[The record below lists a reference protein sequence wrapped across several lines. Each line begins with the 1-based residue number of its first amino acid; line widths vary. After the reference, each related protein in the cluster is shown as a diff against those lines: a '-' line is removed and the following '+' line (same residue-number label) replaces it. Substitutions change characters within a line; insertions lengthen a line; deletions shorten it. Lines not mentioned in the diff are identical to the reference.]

1 MQQVVGRILFT
12 VTATFFVTTPA
23 WAGMIPAGV
32 PAPVIGLGLPALVGM
47 GMLYRRLR
55 TRGGDP
61 R

>member
-1 MQQVVGRILFT
+1 MPQIVERFLLAVIAS
-12 VTATFFVTTPA
+12 VFVTTPA
-23 WAGMIPAGV
+23 WAGIIPAGV
-32 PAPVIGLGLPALVGM
+32 PGPVIGLGLPALVGM